1 MKKKILIII
10 PKINNDGPIKGAFA
24 LANSLFK
31 KKFNVSVVVV
41 NNSNLYSDHLNK
53 KINLIFLKN
62 NIIQKI
68 FLYRSYLNE
77 LHKKKYKVYT
87 ISFCFEADVINS
99 FSLNDVFTICSMRAN
114 IFDNYKFQYN
124 LFGYILAK
132 LHYFFIRNMNTIVS
146 MHKPMSNQIRKYYSG
161 NVKIIHNFVD
171 EEYLNKF
178 SKIKD
183 KRINKNLI
191 YVGLLNRRKNPGLL
205 IDAVRKLI
213 IQKNILKLDIVG
225 DGELKEELE
234 QKVIEMK
241 LKKYITFHGHL
252 ENPYKLMKKA
262 DILLLPSYSEGTSRA
277 LLEALHLGLTC
288 IIRNIDGV
296 RELRGLS
303 NSILLFNKNEEFI
316 DKIKLA
322 LKKNKKN
329 CLQRKSLIPLEFR
342 QNYCVNRYIELI
354 K

>member
-10 PKINNDGPIKGAFA
+10 PKINNDGPVKGAFA

-31 KKFNVSVVVV
+31 KKFNVSIIIVKKS
-41 NNSNLYSDHLNK
+41 NSHSKHLNK
-53 KINLIFLKN
+53 KIDLIFLKN
-62 NIIQKI
+62 NIIKNI

-77 LHKKKYKVYT
+77 LHKKKYKIYT
-87 ISFCFEADVINS
+87 ISFCFEADFVNS
-99 FSLNDVFTICSMRAN
+99 FSPNNVFTICSMRAN

-124 LFGYILAK
+124 LFGYPLA
-132 LHYFFIRNMNTIVS
+132 LMHYFFIRNMNTIVS
-146 MHKPMSNQIRKYYSG
+146 MHRPMSNQIKKYYSG
-161 NVKIIHNFVD
+161 NVKIVHNFID

-178 SKIKD
+178 SSIKD
-183 KRINKNLI
+183 GRKNKNLI
-191 YVGLLNRRKNPGLL
+191 FVGLLNKRKNPNLI
-205 IDAVRKLI
+205 IDAVHKLV

-225 DGELKEELE
+225 DGDLKTELE

-241 LKKYITFHGHL
+241 LEKYITFHGHL
-252 ENPYKLMKKA
+252 ENPYKLIKKA

-277 LLEALHLGLTC
+277 LLEALHFGLTC
-288 IIRNIDGV
+288 IIRNIDGAI
-296 RELRGLS
+296 ELRGSS
-303 NSILLFNKNEEFI
+303 NNVLLFKKNEEFT

-329 CLQRKSLIPLEFR
+329 FLQRKSLIPLEFR
-342 QNYCVNRYIELI
+342 QNYCVNKYIELL